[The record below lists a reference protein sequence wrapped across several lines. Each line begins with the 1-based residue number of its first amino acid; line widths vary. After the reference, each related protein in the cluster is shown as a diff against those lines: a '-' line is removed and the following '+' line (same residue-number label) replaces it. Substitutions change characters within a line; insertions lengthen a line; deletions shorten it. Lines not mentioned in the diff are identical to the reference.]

1 MISVGHGSNP
11 FRLQDFIAIAGEA
24 SALGLNPDARLWIER
39 DHSIVLDHA
48 AGDRPVYGL
57 NTGLGSNL
65 SHRIAPDEISGFQL
79 RLLRGRAAAVGEP
92 LPEEMCRGVLLAR
105 ILSAARGASGIS
117 PALLDHL
124 IGVFN
129 TGLAPVIPEIGSI
142 GAGDLLQNAHFGLA
156 LLGEG
161 ELWRNGARI
170 DAATALGEAGLRPPD
185 LAPGDAMVLANHSA
199 VATTI
204 SAFAVDR
211 YALNLAM
218 SRCAFVLSFE
228 GFAANRNILDPEVI
242 ALSPAPG
249 YDRAAKWFR
258 DALGKTADHPR
269 RVQDPVSFRGSAQV
283 TGAGIHGLDH
293 VQTMVESALNGVS
306 DSPVV
311 TPDGRLLSTPNF
323 QAPALALGL
332 ESLSLTLSMMANCA
346 VQRIQKIMSPATS
359 GLPRFLSP
367 VGGYSA
373 GMVPLQKTAVSLAA
387 RIRHRAEP
395 VVLEQVPV
403 SEGVEDMAVQTPLA
417 ASKLMEQAEMFRLL
431 SGLEALIGAQALDL
445 RKPATMGPL
454 AGRIHE
460 SIRDRVAPLDDDR
473 SLSEDI
479 GVAADVIEAVA
490 QQVLLEDRIGQ
501 SGT

>member
-1 MISVGHGSNP
+1 MTSVGHGSGP
-11 FRLQDFIAIAGEA
+11 FPLQDFISVAREA
-24 SALGLNPDARLWIER
+24 STLRLNPNARARIER

-57 NTGLGSNL
+57 NTGLGANL
-65 SHRIAPDEISGFQL
+65 SHRIAPNEISGFQL

-92 LPEEMCRGVLLAR
+92 LPDEACRGVLLAR

-124 IGVFN
+124 IAVFN
-129 TGLAPVIPEIGSI
+129 TGHAPVIPETGSI
-142 GAGDLLQNAHFGLA
+142 GAGDLVQNAHFGLA
-156 LLGEG
+156 LVGEG

-170 DAATALGEAGLRPPD
+170 DAATALGEARLHPPD

-199 VATTI
+199 VTTTL

-211 YALNLAM
+211 YALNMAM
-218 SRCAFVLSFE
+218 SRCALVLSFE
-228 GFAANRNILDPEVI
+228 GFAANRNILDPEVV

-258 DALGKTADHPR
+258 EALGETADHPR
-269 RVQDPVSFRGSAQV
+269 RVQDPVSFRGAAQV
-283 TGAGIHGLDH
+283 TGAGLHGLDH
-293 VQTMVESALNGVS
+293 VGTMVESALNSVS

-311 TPDGRLLSTPNF
+311 TPGGHLLSTPNF
-323 QAPALALGL
+323 QSPALALGL

-346 VQRIQKIMSPATS
+346 VQRIQRMMSPATS

-367 VGGYSA
+367 VGGDSA

-387 RIRHRAEP
+387 RIRHQAEP

-417 ASKLMEQAEMFRLL
+417 ASKLMEQAELFRLL
-431 SGLEALIGAQALDL
+431 SGLEALVGAQALDL
-445 RKPATMGPL
+445 RRPSTMGPL
-454 AGRIHE
+454 TSRIHR

-473 SLSEDI
+473 SLSDDI
-479 GVAADVIEAVA
+479 GNAADVIEAVA
-490 QQVLLEDRIGQ
+490 QQVLLEDRVGQ

>member
-1 MISVGHGSNP
+1 MISVGHGSSP
-11 FRLQDFIAIAGEA
+11 FRIQEFIAIAREA
-24 SALGLNPDARLWIER
+24 STLGLNPDTRVRIER

-57 NTGLGSNL
+57 NTGLGANL

-79 RLLRGRAAAVGEP
+79 RLLRGRAAAVGEH
-92 LPEEMCRGVLLAR
+92 LSEEVCRGVLLAR
-105 ILSAARGASGIS
+105 ILGAARGASGIS

-124 IGVFN
+124 IAVFN
-129 TGLAPVIPEIGSI
+129 AGFAPVIPETGSI
-142 GAGDLLQNAHFGLA
+142 GAGDLVQNAHFGLA
-156 LLGEG
+156 LVGEG

-170 DAATALGEAGLRPPD
+170 DAATALGEAGLNPPD

-199 VATTI
+199 VTTTL
-204 SAFAVDR
+204 SAFAFDR
-211 YALNLAM
+211 YALNLTM
-218 SRCAFVLSFE
+218 SQCAIVLSFE

-258 DALGKTADHPR
+258 EALGDTADHPR
-269 RVQDPVSFRGSAQV
+269 RVQDPVSFRGAAQV
-283 TGAGIHGLDH
+283 TGAGLHGLDH
-293 VQTMVESALNGVS
+293 VGTMVETALNSVS

-323 QAPALALGL
+323 QSPALALGL

-346 VQRIQKIMSPATS
+346 VQRIQRMMSPATS
-359 GLPRFLSP
+359 GLPRFLSTA
-367 VGGYSA
+367 GGDSA

-395 VVLEQVPV
+395 VILDQVPV
-403 SEGVEDMAVQTPLA
+403 SEGVEDMAVLTPLA
-417 ASKLMEQAEMFRLL
+417 AGKLTEQAEMSRLL
-431 SGLEALIGAQALDL
+431 SGLEALVGAQAMDL
-445 RKPATMGPL
+445 RKPSTTGPL
-454 AGRIHE
+454 AGRIHRT
-460 SIRDRVAPLDDDR
+460 IRERVAPLDDDR
-473 SLSEDI
+473 SLSTDI
-479 GVAADVIEAVA
+479 GDAADVIEAVA
-490 QQVLLEDRIGQ
+490 QQVMLEDHIGQ